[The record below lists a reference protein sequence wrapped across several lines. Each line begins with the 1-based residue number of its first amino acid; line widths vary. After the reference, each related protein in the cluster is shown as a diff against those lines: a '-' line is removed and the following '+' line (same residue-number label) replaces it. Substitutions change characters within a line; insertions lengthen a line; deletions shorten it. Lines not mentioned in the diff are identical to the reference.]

1 MMKKGWIKRQYDN
14 AERSMQE
21 WPTWMRDVAARE
33 PETKH
38 SEETI
43 EINQSKGNR
52 SWPDMPEEKL

>member
-43 EINQSKGNR
+43 EIKESY
-52 SWPDMPEEKL
+52 KLPKQQDHP